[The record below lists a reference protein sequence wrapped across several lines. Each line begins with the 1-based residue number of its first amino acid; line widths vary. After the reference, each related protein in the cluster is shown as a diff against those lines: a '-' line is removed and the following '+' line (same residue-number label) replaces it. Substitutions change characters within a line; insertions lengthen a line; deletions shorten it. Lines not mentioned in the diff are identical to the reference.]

1 MRRSTLAARNTR
13 NDRHPATVSRRPGAN
28 SYYGPRKVGNLCWKH
43 QLGNSL
49 GYWEACAE
57 KPAGPL
63 RRACDDRALT

>member
-1 MRRSTLAARNTR
+1 MRRSTLAL
-13 NDRHPATVSRRPGAN
+13 ATLATIAIAATFSAAQAD

-57 KPAGPL
+57 KPAGTAQASV
-63 RRACDDRALT
+63 RRPGR